1 MHSRGMAALSVETSP
16 LHVASQ
22 SGDVD
27 KVRELLRQDKN
38 KVNCTDSLGRT
49 PLHYACAKGDL
60 DMVKMLMS
68 EFSADLE
75 VRDREKDTPLMLAI
89 EHGHNNVVQNVMTDK
104 SVQNKRILNIAC
116 MKGNLTLIRELIKE
130 HNTDVHARDDRG
142 GTPLHIAAACGKEQV
157 ALALITEFGCDV
169 NIEDWFGQTVLHHA
183 CQGGNISLIRTLILK
198 HNANVNVCD
207 NNWHTPLH
215 IAIKQGKDEVALALI
230 TKFGCNTRVEGQY
243 GQTLLHCACE
253 SGNISLVRTLILKHN
268 ADINAKN
275 IFNDTPL
282 HIAARQGKDE
292 VVFALITE
300 FGCDTR
306 VKGKYGQTVL
316 HCACESGNISLVR
329 TLILKHNARD
339 DHNDTPLH
347 IAARQGK
354 DEVAFALIAEFGC
367 DTKVK
372 GRFGQT
378 VLHCACEGGNISIA
392 RTLILKH
399 KADINARDDDNDTPL
414 HIAVRHGK
422 YKIAIALIT
431 EFGCDTKVKGQ
442 YGQTV
447 LHYACKNGNISLVRT
462 LILKHNADINAK
474 DVHNDTPLHI
484 AVRHGKYKVA
494 LALITEFGCD
504 TKVKGQFGQTVLHWA
519 CKSGNISLVRNL
531 ILKHK
536 ADINAR
542 DDDNDTPLHIAVRHG
557 KYKVAIALI
566 TEFGCD
572 TKVKG
577 QYGQTVLHYACKN
590 GNISLVRTLILKHNA
605 DINAKDVHDDTP
617 LHIAVRQRKDEVALA
632 LITEFG
638 CDSNIKL
645 QRGRTVLHWTCKSG
659 NISLVRTLILKH
671 NADIYARDDDN
682 NTPLH
687 HAFEL
692 GKDEVALALITEFGC
707 DTNVKGKFGRTVLHW
722 ACQIGNI
729 SLVRTLILKHN
740 ADINARDEYHE
751 TPLYIAARYREDKVA
766 LALITEFGCNTNVK
780 GRWGETVLHYVC
792 QVGNVDLVQALIQKQ
807 VDSLLTTDNKD
818 DTPLHISSRSG
829 HIECTKVLLQAN
841 APLFIRNRSG
851 KTPIDVA
858 SSKVRFLL
866 KKYIEENRSKVM
878 VDYSLLQKVAK
889 KRHSGPQHMVRILI
903 IGDPGAGK
911 SSLIEALKREGF
923 LQSLRRVSESSVP
936 LHTAGIIPSVHDS
949 KHNVK
954 VLFFDFAG
962 DPEYY
967 SSHAAIL
974 ENIASSR
981 NGTNIFIIVTDLT
994 KPCSTITSE
1003 LKYWFIFI
1011 EHQRYVSSQP
1021 SLMLIGSHFDKIRR
1035 DSEAVAKKR
1044 QTFKEFTDNIP
1055 PNIRHSFAMLDCC
1068 QSRSNEIG
1076 DIQKQIMSISE
1087 ESPLFE
1093 LSLQGSILLG
1103 LFEKDFSHVTACS
1116 IQTIISHIKDTGVVL
1131 PTSAESLHPILQELN
1146 EIGYL
1151 LLIGSKPKDDNYVIL
1166 NISQLTN
1173 HVHETLFS
1181 KSSRSKLDK
1190 RLQYEFQNSPLNIGI
1205 IPETI
1210 LKDILPPYITKE
1222 RLIQL
1227 RYCHE
1232 ISYSDIGIFPSLAQ
1246 SDIPDQSLLFFP
1258 ALCSVDKGNALC
1270 SVDKGNALCSVD
1282 KGNVPLTSA
1291 TDFYSIGWL
1300 ARCSAASYDYF
1311 PPRFLHVLLLR
1322 VIFRFTLSAPSNPMQ
1337 SPALDAT
1344 EHSFF
1349 KRRCTMWKT
1358 GVHWHMEEGVECM
1371 VEMVHGNKGMVVITK
1386 SPEKRVENCIS
1397 IFYKIVSCVMEA
1409 KAEFC
1414 HSIKPGFF
1422 LLDSTNEA
1430 DYLSE
1435 DNMFAM
1441 SDVERVLTSSEE
1453 EKKVVVSVMGKRGKM
1468 ERTKLLCMRKLT
1480 HWDSLFPIDFASILD
1495 CLRDIV
1501 GDLFSIGLHLKIPRG
1516 ILEAIEADYPYDT
1529 TRRRRRELVRGW
1541 MSSSLDPPCWWHLVK
1556 ALKSIEKVALAEE
1569 VETKHSKLTSNV
1581 VTIERENQFSY
1592 P

>member
-1 MHSRGMAALSVETSP
+1 MGQASFVYSRGMAAISVETSP

-27 KVRELLRQDKN
+27 KVRELLRQNKN

-89 EHGHNNVVQNVMTDK
+89 EHGHNHVVRNVMTDVE
-104 SVQNKRILNIAC
+104 SVKNKRILHLAC

-169 NIEDWFGQTVLHHA
+169 DIRDRFGQTVLHHA
-183 CQGGNISLIRTLILK
+183 CQEGNIGLIRTLILK
-198 HNANVNVCD
+198 HNANVNLRDSFCD
-207 NNWHTPLH
+207 TPLHIAVRQGADEVALALITEFGCDTNVKLQFGQTVLHWACKSGNISVVQTLILKHNADIDARDNYDDTPLH
-215 IAIKQGKDEVALALI
+215 IAIKQEKDEVALALI
-230 TKFGCNTRVEGQY
+230 TEFGCDTNVKGRYGQTVLHWACESGNISLVRTLILKHNVDINARDVHDDTPLHIAIKQEKDEVALALITEFGCDTKVKGQDGQTVLHCACGSGNISLVRTLILKHNADINAKDAHNDTPLQIAVKWEKDEVTLALITEFGCDTKVKGQNGQTMLHCACASGNISLVRTLILKHNADINAKDVYNDTPLHIAARQRKDEVAFALITEFGCDTKVKGQSGQTVLHCACKSGNISLVRTLILKHNADIDARDNYDDTPLHIAVKWGKDEVILALIAEFGCDTNVKGQDGQTVLHCACESANISLVRTLILKHNADINDKDVHDDTPLHIAVRQRKDEVAFALITEFGCDTKVKLQFGRTMLHWACESGNISLVRTLILKHDADINAKDVHNDTPLHIAARQGIDEVAFALITEFGCDTKVKGQY
-243 GQTLLHCACE
+243 GQTVLHCACE

-268 ADINAKN
+268 ADINAKDAR
-275 IFNDTPL
+275 NDTPL
-282 HIAARQGKDE
+282 HISVKWRKDK
-292 VVFALITE
+292 VAFTLITE
-300 FGCDTR
+300 FGCDI
-306 VKGKYGQTVL
+306 
-316 HCACESGNISLVR
+316 NI
-329 TLILKHNARD
+329 
-339 DHNDTPLH
+339 
-347 IAARQGK
+347 
-354 DEVAFALIAEFGC
+354 
-367 DTKVK
+367 
-372 GRFGQT
+372 
-378 VLHCACEGGNISIA
+378 
-392 RTLILKH
+392 
-399 KADINARDDDNDTPL
+399 
-414 HIAVRHGK
+414 
-422 YKIAIALIT
+422 
-431 EFGCDTKVKGQ
+431 KGQ
-442 YGQTV
+442 SGQ
-447 LHYACKNGNISLVRT
+447 
-462 LILKHNADINAK
+462 
-474 DVHNDTPLHI
+474 
-484 AVRHGKYKVA
+484 
-494 LALITEFGCD
+494 
-504 TKVKGQFGQTVLHWA
+504 
-519 CKSGNISLVRNL
+519 
-531 ILKHK
+531 
-536 ADINAR
+536 
-542 DDDNDTPLHIAVRHG
+542 
-557 KYKVAIALI
+557 
-566 TEFGCD
+566 
-572 TKVKG
+572 
-577 QYGQTVLHYACKN
+577 
-590 GNISLVRTLILKHNA
+590 
-605 DINAKDVHDDTP
+605 
-617 LHIAVRQRKDEVALA
+617 
-632 LITEFG
+632 
-638 CDSNIKL
+638 
-645 QRGRTVLHWTCKSG
+645 
-659 NISLVRTLILKH
+659 
-671 NADIYARDDDN
+671 
-682 NTPLH
+682 
-687 HAFEL
+687 
-692 GKDEVALALITEFGC
+692 
-707 DTNVKGKFGRTVLHW
+707 
-722 ACQIGNI
+722 
-729 SLVRTLILKHN
+729 
-740 ADINARDEYHE
+740 
-751 TPLYIAARYREDKVA
+751 
-766 LALITEFGCNTNVK
+766 
-780 GRWGETVLHYVC
+780 TVLHYVC
-792 QVGNVDLVQALIQKQ
+792 QVGKVDLVQALIQKQ
-807 VDSLLTTDNKD
+807 VDSVLTMDNED

-841 APLFIRNRSG
+841 PPLFIRNRLG

-878 VDYSLLQKVAK
+878 VDYNLRKVAK

-923 LQSLRRVSESSVP
+923 WKSLKRVSEFSVP

-949 KHNVK
+949 KHYGK

-967 SSHAAIL
+967 SSHAAVL
-974 ENIASSR
+974 ENLASSK

-994 KPCSTITSE
+994 RPCSTITSE
-1003 LKYWFIFI
+1003 LKYWFTFI

-1021 SLMLIGSHFDKIRR
+1021 FLILIGSHFDKIRR

-1044 QTFKEFTDNIP
+1044 KIFKEFTDNIP

-1076 DIQKQIMSISE
+1076 DIQKQIMSISD

-1181 KSSRSKLDK
+1181 KSSLSDLDE
-1190 RLQYEFQNSPLNIGI
+1190 RFQCEFQNSPLSIGI

-1210 LKDILPPYITKE
+1210 LKNILPPYITKE
-1222 RLIQL
+1222 CLVQL
-1227 RYCHE
+1227 QYCHE

-1258 ALCSVDKGNALC
+1258 ALCSVDKGN
-1270 SVDKGNALCSVD
+1270 VQ
-1282 KGNVPLTSA
+1282 LTSA
-1291 TDFYSIGWL
+1291 TDLSYSIGWL
-1300 ARCSAASYDYF
+1300 ARCNTDSYDYF

-1322 VIFRFTLSAPSNPMQ
+1322 TVFRFTLSNPMQ
-1337 SPALDAT
+1337 PPALDAT
-1344 EHSFF
+1344 EHAFF

-1358 GVHWHMEEGVECM
+1358 GVHWRMEEGVECM

-1386 SPEKRVENCIS
+1386 SPEERVENCIS
-1397 IFYKIVSCVMEA
+1397 IFHKIVSCVIET

-1422 LLDSTNEA
+1422 LLDSINEA

-1453 EKKVVVSVMGKRGKM
+1453 EKKVVVSVTGKREM

-1480 HWDSLFPIDFASILD
+1480 HWDSLFPIDFASILY

-1516 ILEAIEADYPYDT
+1516 ILEAIEADYPTDT
-1529 TRRRRRELVRGW
+1529 KRRRRELVRGW
-1541 MSSSLDPPCWWHLVK
+1541 MSSSLDPPCWWHLMK

-1569 VETKHSKLTSNV
+1569 VEVKHSKLTSNV
-1581 VTIERENQFSY
+1581 VTIERENH